1 MGINKQQRNY
11 WYPKVVYK
19 FNKEACN
26 GCGVVIYPSYAL
38 VLPEI
43 PILIS
48 KLNLNYWINSTK
60 GKKLCTI
67 LYLDHIDN
75 DDSHNDLDNFQ
86 LLCPACNHIKN
97 PRRAGNNISK
107 RTKTPEMER
116 GDKQENDFREW
127 VRKEVLRD
135 DWIKVDDVVY
145 GGAEYLTNFS
155 EGKTISPETTKR
167 YLAKMTSITGQYT
180 IKKDYLT
187 FKYKLP
193 QLDEWLQRGINNRDQ
208 AIQKTRELTETYE

>member
-1 MGINKQQRNY
+1 
-11 WYPKVVYK
+11 
-19 FNKEACN
+19 
-26 GCGVVIYPSYAL
+26 
-38 VLPEI
+38 
-43 PILIS
+43 
-48 KLNLNYWINSTK
+48 
-60 GKKLCTI
+60 
-67 LYLDHIDN
+67 
-75 DDSHNDLDNFQ
+75 
-86 LLCPACNHIKN
+86 
-97 PRRAGNNISK
+97 
-107 RTKTPEMER
+107 MER